1 MRLMTRQDLLAVLLR
16 RYTRARV
23 VVGYGRSA
31 AIKTFQ
37 RVIDLPY
44 VVAHLLMRADVPQQ
58 DFGAGAYSALL
69 HFRPQYAHGSAVLVE
84 IRLIYWRLA
93 PFERLLENMTPL
105 SR

>member
-23 VVGYGRSA
+23 VVGNGRSA

-44 VVAHLLMRADVPQQ
+44 VVTHLLMRADIPQEN
-58 DFGAGAYSALL
+58 FGAGA
-69 HFRPQYAHGSAVLVE
+69 
-84 IRLIYWRLA
+84 
-93 PFERLLENMTPL
+93 
-105 SR
+105 